1 MANKDLILSG
11 RKEIEKFVDRPWN
24 VIRKW
29 INERGFPA
37 AMIDGRWESDA
48 EEIIAWRKKQIKTNK
63 GSSQ

>member
-1 MANKDLILSG
+1 MELKKVILSG

-29 INERGFPA
+29 INEKGFPA

-48 EEIIAWRKKQIKTNK
+48 EEIILWRKKQIKENRD
-63 GSSQ
+63 